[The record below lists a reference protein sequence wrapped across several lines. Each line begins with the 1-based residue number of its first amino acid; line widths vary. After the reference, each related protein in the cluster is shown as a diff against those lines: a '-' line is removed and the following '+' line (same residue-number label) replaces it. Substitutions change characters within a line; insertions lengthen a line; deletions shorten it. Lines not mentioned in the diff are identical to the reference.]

1 MKLGRKL
8 HFSSVSARNLIPQFF
23 NPQLFPSW
31 YVRFILGTINPQAID
46 IALKIS
52 GVIYYVGNLEKMN
65 MTNIKVVL
73 YNSNL
78 VMKNSQLFIYHPWK
92 WDFDDLVLF

>member
-46 IALKIS
+46 IALKNS
-52 GVIYYVGNLEKMN
+52 GVIYYVVKTRIATYNVSANYNLN
-65 MTNIKVVL
+65 GRKVL
-73 YNSNL
+73 L
-78 VMKNSQLFIYHPWK
+78 
-92 WDFDDLVLF
+92 

>member
-52 GVIYYVGNLEKMN
+52 GVIYYVVKTRIATYNVSANYNLN
-65 MTNIKVVL
+65 GRKVL
-73 YNSNL
+73 L
-78 VMKNSQLFIYHPWK
+78 
-92 WDFDDLVLF
+92 